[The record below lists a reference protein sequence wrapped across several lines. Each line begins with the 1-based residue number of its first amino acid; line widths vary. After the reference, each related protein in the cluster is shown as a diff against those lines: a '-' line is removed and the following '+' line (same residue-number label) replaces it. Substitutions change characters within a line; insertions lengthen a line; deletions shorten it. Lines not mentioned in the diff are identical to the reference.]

1 MTVLDRYL
9 INEYIKPLCYT
20 FLAGILIFLT
30 AELFENIDILIDNKV
45 PLSTAIS
52 FFVYEL
58 PLIIIEILPIVCLI
72 ATQLTFSRLSRQ
84 NELVV
89 FKVSGMNTFRTIAPI
104 LCFSFLIS
112 IGALIFNETVVPI
125 SNANFK
131 KIKNDKIYRKTYM
144 PDQIKQ
150 NVSYY
155 NESGKMYFIK
165 QIDPNRGIINGFTI
179 YEFDQNFKLIKRY
192 DAPTAKWLGKYW
204 ILENGFFRTFAE
216 KEKARSFKFQKV
228 SISETPS
235 DFVRKQK
242 DPMEM
247 SFFNLREYVRK
258 MKNSGLV
265 FKKEI
270 IELHTKISYPF
281 TCFFI
286 VLLGIP
292 FALKTGRKG
301 TFILS
306 IGLSLLFAFIYWGVI
321 ALFKALGRSDVLD
334 PILSA
339 WGANILFG
347 SLSLIMLKW
356 TNK

>member
-9 INEYIKPLCYT
+9 IREYIKPLGYT

-52 FFVYEL
+52 FFIYEL
-58 PLIIIEILPIVCLI
+58 PMIIIEILPIICLI

-84 NELVV
+84 NELVI
-89 FKVSGMNTFRTIAPI
+89 FKVSGMNTVRTIAPI
-104 LCFSFLIS
+104 LFFSFFIS

-131 KIKNDKIYRKTYM
+131 EIKNQKIYKRTFM
-144 PDQIKQ
+144 SDEIKQ

-155 NESGKMYFIK
+155 DESGKMYFIK
-165 QIDPNRGIINGFTI
+165 QIDPNRGVINGFTI
-179 YEFDQNFKLIKRY
+179 YEFDQNFELIKRY
-192 DAPTAKWLGKYW
+192 DAPSAKWLGKYW
-204 ILENGFFRTFAE
+204 ILENGFLRTFDE
-216 KEKARSFKFQKV
+216 KEKAESFKAAKV
-228 SISETPS
+228 PVKETPS

-247 SFFNLREYVRK
+247 SFFDLREYVRK
-258 MKNSGLV
+258 MKNSGLA

-270 IELHTKISYPF
+270 IELYTKISYPF
-281 TCFFI
+281 TSFFI

-306 IGLSLLFAFIYWGVI
+306 VGLSLLFGFIYWGVI

-334 PILSA
+334 PMVSA

-356 TNK
+356 TDK